1 MSNPLVAPVKDS
13 TTAVSG
19 VPLLEGALDLKSAI
33 ESGDWA
39 SVAMGAVGT
48 ALDALTAVMD
58 PFGAVF
64 AAGVGWLIE
73 HVGPLKEALNA
84 LTGNA
89 DEIAAQ
95 AETWTN
101 IAKELGEVSVELV
114 DLVEKDLGSWSG
126 EAADAYR
133 KQAKNTATLIESAQ
147 KGSEGA
153 GSGVKTAG
161 EVVAA
166 VRTLVRDI
174 IAELIGHL
182 ISWALQV
189 VFTLGIGLAWVVPQV
204 VAAVAKTA
212 SKITGLTTKLV
223 KALKALTPL
232 LKKVDDLF
240 GDAAKALKNLKG
252 GTVKP
257 SGKPKDIKTKSPDSK
272 PKPNPKDENT
282 SPSGDHTNPS
292 GDHGPSGDKGN
303 TGGDKGGSGGGDKNG
318 NTNPTGDHVTP
329 SGSGGGSGGGTKSP
343 PPGRGENPPNKPAA
357 PDELN
362 LCGDPIDIATGEV
375 VMVQDDLSLA
385 GPLPIRIR
393 RTHMSSYREGTG
405 FGPSWASTADL
416 RLEFTADHAH
426 FFSDDG
432 TVMMFPR
439 PLPGLP
445 MESLAGPSRVLMV
458 DEAGLYRLVTWDSG
472 ITLCFAPV
480 SGAPAGVLPL
490 TAFELGEDGPR
501 IEVDHDADGAGVRW
515 RHSDGRVLEIDR
527 ARGRIH
533 AVRMTDPGQGQNV
546 VVMRYGYDDAG
557 NLTEVTNSSGR
568 ALRFDYDPQ
577 GRLAEWQD
585 RNGIWYRY
593 IYDAAGRCVR
603 TVGDRG
609 FLDCAFEYEPRRT
622 RYTNSLGHV
631 TVFELD
637 GAHHVVRETDPLGA
651 STVFTW
657 DDRGRMLSKTDP
669 LGRTTRFTY
678 NADGEISKVTRP
690 DDTVVLVNRSEDGAV
705 DGLVA
710 DEGDHTRYRAY
721 PDGLGPDPRQD
732 PVGVSGGITI
742 DTGPESDDP
751 GTEDHDLFGRPR
763 SVPHGRGRARIGW
776 TVEGLRAW
784 RVGSLSERQSWRYDS
799 EGNEIEHVDP
809 SGRATRREYG
819 PFDMLTAE
827 IDPAGG
833 RTQYAYDTELRP
845 ATVTNPAGLTWT
857 YEYDPAGRLVRQT
870 DFDGRPTTYAYD
882 AAGQLVRSVD
892 PAGRATEY
900 GYDLIGNLV
909 RIRTDDAETTYA
921 YDVVGELVRADDG
934 ESVVEFERDE
944 NGRTVRTVTDG
955 LEVIFEYDSAQGAIS
970 RRTPSGATS
979 VWSFDKE
986 ERPSALSTADHL
998 VEYAYDTEGRPIDRR
1013 VDGGARL
1020 RQQFDADDRI
1030 VGQTLTDATG
1040 TVLRHREFARSA
1052 DGDLTAIRDA
1062 AGGESFGR
1070 DAAGRITTHLVDGV
1084 REDVAYDRAG
1094 KVVQWA
1100 TTNVAYP
1107 EAGQRTYER
1116 NTVTSAGVVRYEHDV
1131 SGRRTARHEGD
1142 RIWRYEWDARNRLT
1156 GLTTPDGRRWRYR
1169 YDPLGRRTA
1178 KELLGPDG
1186 QVVEEVRFV
1195 WDGNALIEQAHTGP
1209 SGVTVTTWER
1219 RPDTE
1224 EPVTQTDQAAGSV
1237 RFQAFVNDSIGTPT
1251 DLLDPVGIPNWSGRW
1266 TLWGLPLPGTPFPGT
1281 PLRFPGQ
1288 YLDAESGLHYNLHRY
1303 FDPATARYLSQD
1315 PLGLPAGPDPAGYPH
1330 DPTSGSDPLGLV
1342 WCPKK
1347 RKFVDGPG
1355 TSGTGHNA
1363 GNTGGSAKRP
1373 RTENDNA
1380 NRGGRTKNQAGTT
1393 EEVTATYDK
1402 NSTRGKDFVNQ
1413 PDKNQVTDVDKLN
1426 ENSVIHN
1433 KVDTDGSVYGENKLS
1448 DELVETLENTRRNK
1462 PDADGN
1468 QFLRADEK
1476 WIRGHLENGDM
1487 GGPGTADNMI
1497 PLTHTA
1503 NMNYKKLESS
1513 LHTFVDINPAL
1524 ARRDASDIAIDFKV
1538 KPSDEV
1544 KFPKSDNDFERGI
1557 RDHVEINT
1565 QYTGITP
1572 DIAKRLMNSKM
1583 DVPLPD
1589 LPPLGTKFDTIS
1601 GKFTKPDG
1609 TEWIKNPKGHD
1620 LSQYL

>member
-39 SVAMGAVGT
+39 SVALGAVGT

-58 PFGAVF
+58 PIGAVF

-73 HVGPLKEALNA
+73 HVGPLKEALDA

-101 IAKELGEVSVELV
+101 VAKEIGDVAVELV
-114 DLVEKDLGSWSG
+114 DLVQKDLGSWTG

-133 KQAKNTATLIESAQ
+133 KQAKNTSTLMESAQ
-147 KGSEGA
+147 KGTEGA
-153 GSGVKTAG
+153 ASGVKTAG

-189 VFTLGIGLAWVVPQV
+189 VFTLGIGLTWVVPQV

-212 SKITGLTTKLV
+212 SKIAGLTTKLV
-223 KALKALTPL
+223 KALKGLIPL
-232 LKKVDDLF
+232 LKKAGDLF
-240 GDAAKALKNLKG
+240 DDAGKALKNLKG

-257 SGKPKDIKTKSPDSK
+257 AGKPKDIKTKAPD
-272 PKPNPKDENT
+272 PKPDPKDDGT
-282 SPSGDHTNPS
+282 SPSGDHTGPS
-292 GDHGPSGDKGN
+292 GDHSGPSGDKGN
-303 TGGDKGGSGGGDKNG
+303 PGGDKGGSGGGDKNG
-318 NTNPTGDHVTP
+318 NPNPPGENVTP
-329 SGSGGGSGGGTKSP
+329 SGAKGGSGGGTKGSP
-343 PPGRGENPPNKPAA
+343 PPARTEPPPKHSA

-405 FGPSWASTADL
+405 FGRSWSSTADL
-416 RLEFTADHAH
+416 RLEFTAEHAR

-432 TVMMFPR
+432 TVLTF
-439 PLPGLP
+439 PLPEPGRP
-445 MESLAGPSRVLMV
+445 MDSLAGPSRVLMV
-458 DEAGLYRLVTWDSG
+458 DETGVYRLLTWDSG

-480 SGAPAGVLPL
+480 AGAPARVLPL

-501 IEVDHDADGAGVRW
+501 IEVDHDGEGSGVRW

-527 ARGRIH
+527 DRGRVR
-533 AVRMTDPGQGQNV
+533 ALRMTDPLQGQNV

-568 ALRFDYDPQ
+568 ALRFDYDPD
-577 GRLAEWQD
+577 GRLAGWQD

-593 IYDAAGRCVR
+593 VYDAAGRCVR

-609 FLDCAFEYEPRRT
+609 FLDCTFDYEPKRT
-622 RYTNSLGHV
+622 RYTDSLGNV

-637 GAHHVVRETDPLGA
+637 TAHHVVRETDPLGA
-651 STVFTW
+651 TTVFAW
-657 DDRGRMLSKTDP
+657 DDRDRMRSKTDP
-669 LGRTTRFTY
+669 LGRTTSFTY
-678 NADGEISKVTRP
+678 NAEGEISKVTRP
-690 DDTVVLVNRSEDGAV
+690 DGSVVLVNRSEDGVV
-705 DGLVA
+705 DGLLA

-721 PDGLGPDPRQD
+721 PDGRGPDPRQD
-732 PVGVSGGITI
+732 PVGVSASINL
-742 DTGPESDDP
+742 DTGSNPDD
-751 GTEDHDLFGRPR
+751 TEAEDNDLFGRPR

-799 EGNEIEHVDP
+799 EGNEVEHVDP
-809 SGRATRREYG
+809 AGRATRREYG

-833 RTQYAYDTELRP
+833 RTQYTYDTELRP
-845 ATVTNPAGLTWT
+845 SVVTNPNGLTWT

-870 DFDGRPTTYAYD
+870 DFDGRAHTYAYD
-882 AAGQLVRSVD
+882 AAGQLIRSVD
-892 PAGRATEY
+892 PAGRATDY
-900 GYDLIGNLV
+900 DYDLIGNLV
-909 RIRTDDAETTYA
+909 RIRTEDTETTYA
-921 YDVVGELVRADDG
+921 YDAVGELVRADDG
-934 ESVVEFERDE
+934 ESVVEFDRDE
-944 NGRTVRTVTDG
+944 NGRMVRTVTDG
-955 LEVIFEYDSAQGAIS
+955 QEVVFEYDPARSTIS

-979 VWSFDKE
+979 VWSFDKA
-986 ERPSALSTADHL
+986 ERPSVLSTADHS
-998 VEYAYDTEGRPIDRR
+998 VDYAYDAEGRPIGRR
-1013 VDGGARL
+1013 VDRGAQL

-1030 VGQTLTDATG
+1030 VGQTFTDATG
-1040 TVLRHREFARSA
+1040 TVLRHREFARSD
-1052 DGDLTAIRDA
+1052 DGELTAIRDA

-1084 REDVAYDRAG
+1084 REDIAYDRAG
-1094 KVVQWA
+1094 KVVQWV
-1100 TTNVAYP
+1100 TTNTAYP
-1107 EAGQRTYER
+1107 ETGPRAYER
-1116 NTVTSAGVVRYEHDV
+1116 NTVTSAGVVRYEHDA

-1142 RIWRYEWDARNRLT
+1142 RIWRYDWDARNRLT

-1186 QVVEEVRFV
+1186 RVLEQVRFV
-1195 WDGNALIEQAHTGP
+1195 WDGNSLIEQTHTGP
-1209 SGVTVTTWER
+1209 AGVAVTTWDR

-1224 EPVTQTDQAAGSV
+1224 EPVTQTEHGAGQM
-1237 RFQAFVNDSIGTPT
+1237 RFRAFVTDSIGTPT
-1251 DLLDPVGIPNWSGRW
+1251 DLLDPAGVLSWTGRW
-1266 TLWGLPLPGTPFPGT
+1266 TLWGRPLAGAPGT

-1330 DPTSGSDPLGLV
+1330 DPTAGSDPLGLV
-1342 WCPKK
+1342 WCDKK
-1347 RKFVDGPG
+1347 RKFVDGPD

-1363 GNTGGSAKRP
+1363 GNTGGSSKRP
-1373 RTENDNA
+1373 RAENDNA
-1380 NRGGRTKNQAGTT
+1380 NRGGRSKNQAGTT
-1393 EEVTATYDK
+1393 EEVRATYDK
-1402 NSTRGKDFVNQ
+1402 NSTRGKDFVNT
-1413 PDKNQVTDVDKLN
+1413 PDTKQVTDVDALN
-1426 ENSVIHN
+1426 KNSVISN
-1433 KVDTDGSVYGENKLS
+1433 KVDKNGDVYGENKLS
-1448 DELVETLENTRRNK
+1448 EKLVETLENTPKKNPK
-1462 PDADGN
+1462 PGES
-1468 QFLRADEK
+1468 QFLSADEK

-1513 LHTFVDINPAL
+1513 LQTYVDLKNTL
-1524 ARRDASDIAIDFKV
+1524 ANRDASDIGIDFRV

-1544 KFPKSDNDFERGI
+1544 KFPKSENDFERGI

-1572 DIAKRLMNSKM
+1572 DIAQRLMNSKM

-1601 GKFTKPDG
+1601 GKFTTPDG